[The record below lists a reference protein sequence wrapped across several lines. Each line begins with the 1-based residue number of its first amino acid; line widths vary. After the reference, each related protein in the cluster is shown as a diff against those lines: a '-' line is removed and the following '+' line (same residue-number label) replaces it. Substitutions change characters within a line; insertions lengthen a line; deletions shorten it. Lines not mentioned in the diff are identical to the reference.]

1 MIKVGITGGI
11 GSGKTHICEMFK
23 ALGVPVYNAD
33 ERAKWLMQEN
43 QSVREQIIQVF
54 GKEAYQDQKLN
65 REFLA
70 KVVFQDKEMLSK
82 LNGIVHPAVALD
94 AKEWHEAHRN
104 EPYTIKEAALLFET
118 ESYKQLDKT
127 ILVHADED
135 ERVLRVMKRDKVSK
149 DKVLARIKNQ
159 MLDID
164 KMQFA
169 DFIINNDGKR
179 EIDKMVA
186 KIHSFFSYSV
196 A

>member
-82 LNGIVHPAVALD
+82 LNGIVHPAVAID

-104 EPYTIKEAALLFET
+104 EPYTIKEAALLF
-118 ESYKQLDKT
+118 
-127 ILVHADED
+127 
-135 ERVLRVMKRDKVSK
+135 
-149 DKVLARIKNQ
+149 
-159 MLDID
+159 
-164 KMQFA
+164 
-169 DFIINNDGKR
+169 
-179 EIDKMVA
+179 
-186 KIHSFFSYSV
+186 
-196 A
+196 